1 MALNLATINVHHIGD
16 SLKRKEG
23 YAYGQRKVEL
33 GYEFLADRTIDV
45 IGKKALVLVEA
56 KYPQVENKVENEKEF
71 SLPPPPRSFW
81 NKEAESPIEHY
92 GEDHEPD
99 VDRFT
104 PGVEEERED
113 QEYDVL

>member
-1 MALNLATINVHHIGD
+1 MGLNFATINVHHIGD

-56 KYPQVENKVENEKEF
+56 KDAEIENKIENKKKF
-71 SLPPPPRSFW
+71 SLTPPPSKFL
-81 NKEAESPIEHY
+81 K
-92 GEDHEPD
+92 
-99 VDRFT
+99 
-104 PGVEEERED
+104 
-113 QEYDVL
+113 